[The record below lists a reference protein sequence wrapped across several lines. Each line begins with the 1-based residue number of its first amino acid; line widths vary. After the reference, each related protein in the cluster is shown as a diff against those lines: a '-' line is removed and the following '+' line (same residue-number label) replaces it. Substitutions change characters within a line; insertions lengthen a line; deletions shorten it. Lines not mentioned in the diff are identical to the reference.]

1 MKTPDEVIDD
11 FEKACDLERRCEG
24 CSGCLGQEYGCPN
37 DGAECVP
44 DALHYLK
51 ILKDILDP
59 LKIKK
64 ITHEITCPQCNSVI
78 AILLPE
84 SNPPLTWQEL
94 RQMEGKPVW
103 VEGGD
108 DSICWNHKSWVL
120 IRSDCENDDLI
131 ICQGADY
138 GFAISKEDYCSN
150 WQAYRKER

>member
-1 MKTPDEVIDD
+1 MKTLDEVIWAVENCDSAIDD
-11 FEKACDLERRCEG
+11 CAHCAYYKEDCEN
-24 CSGCLGQEYGCPN
+24 LRPLR
-37 DGAECVP
+37 A

-51 ILKDILDP
+51 VLKDILDP
-59 LKIKK
+59 LKVKK